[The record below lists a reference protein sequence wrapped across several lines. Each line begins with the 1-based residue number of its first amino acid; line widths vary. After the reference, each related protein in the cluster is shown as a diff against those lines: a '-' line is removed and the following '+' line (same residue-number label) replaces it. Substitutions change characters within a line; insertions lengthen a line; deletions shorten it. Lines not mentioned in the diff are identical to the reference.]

1 MNWANIELSQHHK
14 RIINI
19 ITVSSINK
27 KSKTPKLKNQKGAV

>member
-1 MNWANIELSQHHK
+1 MNWANIELSKHHK